1 MPWSRAIS
9 AAVRGGDFAPVVLS
23 VGQQDD
29 DLALGVALAQAVDC
43 RRQSVADG
51 RAVLHHAAAQ
61 ASQQG
66 LQRSPIGRQRALGE
80 GFAREGHQSDA
91 VAGAVGDEVA
101 GDLLG
106 CLDAVGLE
114 VLGQHRGRNI
124 DRQHDVDAF
133 GVARRAFIDRLGA
146 GQRYDEERDG
156 RAARSAKGR
165 CRR

>member
-1 MPWSRAIS
+1 MPVS
-9 AAVRGGDFAPVVLS
+9 
-23 VGQQDD
+23 
-29 DLALGVALAQAVDC
+29 
-43 RRQSVADG
+43 
-51 RAVLHHAAAQ
+51 
-61 ASQQG
+61 
-66 LQRSPIGRQRALGE
+66 
-80 GFAREGHQSDA
+80 
-91 VAGAVGDEVA
+91 GAVGDEVA

-156 RAARSAKGR
+156 RAAQRERQMPQVITYGARCFGDTVDGRYLDRSAALTGPPDVIDHHERNDREPATKSME
-165 CRR
+165 RRIA